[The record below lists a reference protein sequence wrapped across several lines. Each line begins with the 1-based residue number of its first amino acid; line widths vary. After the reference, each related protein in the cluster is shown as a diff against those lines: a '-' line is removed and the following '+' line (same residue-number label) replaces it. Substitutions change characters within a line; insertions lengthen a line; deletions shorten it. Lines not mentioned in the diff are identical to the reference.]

1 MNICKIIYVI
11 LILQGLRNH
20 HITHL
25 VTTILKKKKN
35 PGFVKFNIIFQ
46 SFANAQLSMME
57 FIHFAV
63 IQPTGNMS

>member
-1 MNICKIIYVI
+1 MQNY
-11 LILQGLRNH
+11 LRYSDFARFTQSSH
-20 HITHL
+20 HTFSYHN
-25 VTTILKKKKN
+25 LKEKKN